1 MGVTMKALA
10 RITLVTLLL
19 ISFSVSIYA
28 QEAVWEELMDQ
39 SDELYQQGRYSEAAR
54 VTEEAL
60 KIAEKTPGPGHSNV
74 STTLFRLAAIY
85 RAQEKHTEAEDLYR
99 RATGIADKFPTW
111 LFTVVVLV
119 VVLPFILVM
128 FVLFCFAVAGTM
140 RSWRSGQIAR
150 TRSLMRVSWLL
161 LRNDKEILIFPFI
174 DLICCI
180 LIVAMFLNPS
190 FAGGILWMDSSSSSI
205 DQKVLYYGV
214 LFLCFLC
221 QYLVIVFF
229 NSAIIACAA
238 IRMGGKDPQ
247 VSDGFRAAIARFPL
261 VAMWALVLA
270 GASLV
275 TAIIRKEDKSG
286 YGGIAASSLEKF
298 GSVVSFLVVPII
310 VLERKGP
317 FSALQESTS
326 LLKKTWGEQ
335 LVFEFSFG
343 TVSFFLSIIG
353 LIPIIAVF
361 LVGVAV
367 PFDSLAGTIMLSTAG
382 LSVIYLIGLGVIHS
396 ALRSIFKTALYLYA
410 RDGEVPA
417 GFQLEMLRNAIRP
430 E

>member
-1 MGVTMKALA
+1 
-10 RITLVTLLL
+10 
-19 ISFSVSIYA
+19 
-28 QEAVWEELMDQ
+28 MDQ

-60 KIAEKTPGPGHSNV
+60 KIAEKTPGPDHSNV

-85 RAQEKHTEAEDLYR
+85 RAQGKHTEAEDLYK
-99 RATGIADKFPTW
+99 RAVGIAEKFPTW
-111 LFTVVVLV
+111 LFIVVGLV
-119 VVLPFILVM
+119 VWPFILIL

-161 LRNDKEILIFPFI
+161 LRNDKELLIFPFI

-180 LIVAMFLNPS
+180 LIVAVFLIPS
-190 FAGGILWMDSSSSSI
+190 FAGGILWMDTSSSSI

-214 LFLCFLC
+214 LFLCFFC

-270 GASLV
+270 GVSVV
-275 TAIIRKEDKSG
+275 TAIIRKEDKSE
-286 YGGIAASSLEKF
+286 YGAIAASSLEMF

-317 FSALQESTS
+317 FSALEESTS

-361 LVGVAV
+361 LVGGVAV
-367 PFDSLAGTIMLSTAG
+367 PFDSLAGKIMLSTAG
-382 LSVIYLIGLGVIHS
+382 LSAIYLIGIGVIHS

-417 GFQLEMLRNAIRP
+417 GFQLEMLRNAIVP
-430 E
+430 K